1 MRWFILSRLLLTIPL
16 LLALSLL
23 VFLMIHLI
31 PGSAAVVMLDDAASP
46 ENIAALE
53 AELGL
58 DDPLWLQYGR
68 WISRALQGDL
78 GRSLI
83 TERPVLAVVFERL
96 PVTLSLAGA
105 GMLVAVL
112 PGLAIGI
119 VAGRYPGSL
128 FDRFSLLLASL
139 GLAIPVFWLA
149 ILLAS
154 WFALELGWFPV
165 IGYTPLRED
174 PLEWLRGLVLPA
186 LALGLPASALIARQ
200 MRSSLRSVLQMPY
213 IRAARAAGVDGR
225 RLVWRHALRNALI
238 PVLTVIGFEM
248 TRMFGGAFLV
258 ERVFALPGMGSLAI
272 TAVLERDIPLVQ
284 GIVLILACIVVL
296 INLLIDISYGW
307 LNPRVRRT

>member
-213 IRAARAAGVDGR
+213 IRSARAAGVDGR